1 VATAHKYDPSTGPIA
16 GEDFRDGHQN
26 YLRDA
31 IRLFYLYGQR
41 AIAEYYYEYLR
52 VNYRLRDGNVNEQYL
67 MPLADFVEDPE
78 FTERLTDPRVAISA
92 ITSYLDQAMLLL
104 VKGDREA
111 SNGLIGHAR
120 KLYEYYKK
128 RHEHAPEERMKLPPF
143 ETIFNDAVTGRMVA
157 GGSEEMLFIK
167 ARLWE
172 RLPIRTQLALYDNVI
187 GLLRQQA
194 AAFGRQE
201 DVDRLFA
208 APPGLEEHRK
218 QMATGRGIEQEA
230 TGQIEREADQA
241 QSAEELKQRS
251 RQSQMDKS
259 LPTTPAVPSK

>member
-1 VATAHKYDPSTGPIA
+1 MPSRA
-16 GEDFRDGHQN
+16 GWWP
-26 YLRDA
+26 A
-31 IRLFYLYGQR
+31 
-41 AIAEYYYEYLR
+41 
-52 VNYRLRDGNVNEQYL
+52 
-67 MPLADFVEDPE
+67 
-78 FTERLTDPRVAISA
+78 
-92 ITSYLDQAMLLL
+92 
-104 VKGDREA
+104 
-111 SNGLIGHAR
+111 
-120 KLYEYYKK
+120 
-128 RHEHAPEERMKLPPF
+128 
-143 ETIFNDAVTGRMVA
+143 AV
-157 GGSEEMLFIK
+157 EEMLFIK